1 MNDVSPTQ
9 ESNMSTPNISISDEP
24 TEEEAAAI
32 VAALQF
38 TMFNGGVEPTP
49 AETPRWRF
57 SGRWWS
63 RPVPARRARPV
74 G

>member
-1 MNDVSPTQ
+1 
-9 ESNMSTPNISISDEP
+9 MSIASITAEP

-32 VAALQF
+32 AAALQV
-38 TMFNGGVEPTP
+38 TMFSGGSEPLP
-49 AETPRWRF
+49 HETPRWRF